1 MFKLFERQ
9 PNWTLKQL
17 IQTTD
22 QPEVCKPFF
31 RNRHK
36 KCGNRDFIDE
46 SNTNLEFDP
55 LKYDTTIY
63 YYYTTMQ
70 TNVSLVIFIAAIS
83 QRYA

>member
-63 YYYTTMQ
+63 YY
-70 TNVSLVIFIAAIS
+70 AD
-83 QRYA
+83 